1 MHIRRTDRPGP
12 RIPTSQRETTVTITA
27 PQPRPT
33 AVFSRADPDSADG
46 VDVLTAAGVSVGLHI
61 DPAGG
66 VFVGIVAEDAD
77 PALLDRHGR
86 IAHLTVALPGEAR
99 IERGGPRS
107 RGSSWWRRLRHRP
120 DRTAGPAATVGTVG
134 TLASAPWAQL
144 RDLDDQVA
152 RELERRA
159 VTGLGEDLRAV
170 CAARGWPAPAR
181 AEFRAGEDEGGRC
194 WLPDGVLIVG
204 VDGSSRIL
212 LLDLEDEDEGFE
224 AATAAGWLS
233 AASEA
238 RRPTPG
244 SLLVVE
250 FAPAGVDFTVHGP
263 GLRTG
268 R

>member
-1 MHIRRTDRPGP
+1 MI
-12 RIPTSQRETTVTITA
+12 STA
-27 PQPRPT
+27 PELCLRPA
-33 AVFSRADPDSADG
+33 AVFSRADPDCADG
-46 VDVLTAAGVSVGLHI
+46 VDVLTTAGVSVGLHVGA
-61 DPAGG
+61 AGE

-86 IAHLTVALPGEAR
+86 LAHLTVALPGEAR
-99 IERGGPRS
+99 IERSSRRS
-107 RGSSWWRRLRHRP
+107 PSPSWWRRLGRRP
-120 DRTAGPAATVGTVG
+120 NRTAGPDTAAGS
-134 TLASAPWAQL
+134 LASAPWAKL
-144 RDLDDQVA
+144 RDLGDQVA
-152 RELERRA
+152 QELERRA
-159 VTGLGEDLRAV
+159 VAGLGGDLRAV

-194 WLPDGVLIVG
+194 WLPEGALVVG

-212 LLDLEDEDEGFE
+212 LLGLEDGDDGFE

-238 RRPTPG
+238 RRPAPG

-250 FAPAGVDFTVHGP
+250 FAPAEVDFTVHGP
-263 GLRTG
+263 ASSFREG